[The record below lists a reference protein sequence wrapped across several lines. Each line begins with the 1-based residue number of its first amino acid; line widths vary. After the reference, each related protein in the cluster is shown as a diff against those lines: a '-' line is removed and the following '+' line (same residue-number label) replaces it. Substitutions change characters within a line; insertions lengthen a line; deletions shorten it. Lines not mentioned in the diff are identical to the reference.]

1 MRATEVGW
9 MRSGT
14 QGRRA
19 GPGIRSCALLPI
31 LRI

>member
-1 MRATEVGW
+1 MRAIEVGW
-9 MRSGT
+9 IGSGT

-19 GPGIRSCALLPI
+19 GPGIRSCTLLPL